1 MIHVEY
7 QKADNYSQD
16 RKILL
21 FDRDAFQSLSEEEL
35 RKINQEY
42 NVLCPQVFVI
52 ECIAPENTDNKPDA
66 EFEKIKRTLRK
77 KLELIQN
84 PKVLTGTTNI
94 PDTIVI
100 FDSLS
105 NDIQLPTFLASE
117 QIAKNCIT
125 AVPIQMKYVPSEEL
139 IAHYHKSKIDN
150 FKGLVETITQTCE
163 SIKGSLTTNQ
173 LISRG
178 QRFFQ
183 QHNITA
189 SKVKLKRALRS
200 NEHTYVSQE
209 LSYVA
214 KETQREIENES
225 TDESITGFKN
235 FFTLTAK
242 DTKILTNQLQDK
254 KKLTVENYPNLAY
267 PIYVY
272 YLTRF
277 IVYARQHDTQHLDQ
291 SYVRDFRYLHYL
303 NFCDL
308 FVTNEKS
315 TPYIVN
321 SLPYDD
327 IRETPVITVNE
338 LKKRLN

>member
-7 QKADNYSQD
+7 EKKDNYPHD
-16 RKILL
+16 REIIL
-21 FDRDAFQSLSEEEL
+21 FDRDAFQSLGDDGIH
-35 RKINQEY
+35 KVNKKY
-42 NVLCPQVFVI
+42 NILCPQVFVI
-52 ECIAPENTDNKPDA
+52 ECIAPENTDKKSDE
-66 EFEKIKRTLRK
+66 EFEKVK
-77 KLELIQN
+77 KLLRRKLGLIEN
-84 PKVLTGTTNI
+84 PIVLTGTTNI

-100 FDSLS
+100 YDHPS
-105 NDIQLPTFLASE
+105 NDIQFPTLLASE

-125 AVPIQMKYVPSEEL
+125 AVPMKMEGIPPEEL
-139 IAHYHKSKIDN
+139 ISHYHKSRIDN
-150 FKGLVETITQTCE
+150 FKGLVKTITETCE

-178 QRFFQ
+178 QRFFG
-183 QHNITA
+183 QHNINA
-189 SKVKLKRALRS
+189 SKEGLKRALRS
-200 NEHTYVSQE
+200 NERTHVSQE

-235 FFTLTAK
+235 FFTLTTK
-242 DTKILTNQLQDK
+242 DTKILQNQLQDN
-254 KKLTVENYPNLAY
+254 KKLAVENYPNLAY
-267 PIYVY
+267 PIYIY

-303 NFCDL
+303 NFCDM

-315 TPYIVN
+315 TPLIVE
-321 SLPYDD
+321 SIPYDD
-327 IRETPVITVNE
+327 IRETPVITVGE
-338 LKKRLN
+338 LKRRLN

>member
-1 MIHVEY
+1 MIHVKY
-7 QKADNYSQD
+7 QEENNYPQD
-16 RKILL
+16 REILL
-21 FDRDAFQSLSEEEL
+21 FDRDAFQSLGDEGV
-35 RKINQEY
+35 RKVNEKY

-52 ECIAPENTDNKPDA
+52 ECIAPENTDKKSDT
-66 EFEKIKRTLRK
+66 EFEKIKKFLRV
-77 KLELIQN
+77 KLELIEN
-84 PKVLTGTTNI
+84 PIVFTGTTNI

-100 FDSLS
+100 FDGLS
-105 NDIQLPTFLASE
+105 NDLQFPTFLASE

-125 AVPIQMKYVPSEEL
+125 AVPIKMESVPPEEL
-139 IAHYHKSKIDN
+139 ISHYHKFKIDN

-189 SKVKLKRALRS
+189 SKENLKRALRS
-200 NEHTYVSQE
+200 NERTHVSQE
-209 LSYVA
+209 LSYIA

-291 SYVRDFRYLHYL
+291 SYARDFRYLHYL
-303 NFCDL
+303 NFCDI

-315 TPYIVN
+315 TPHIIN
-321 SLPYDD
+321 SLPYKD
-327 IRETPVITVNE
+327 IRETPIITVRE
-338 LKKRLN
+338 LKERLT

>member
-7 QKADNYSQD
+7 QKENNYPQD
-16 RKILL
+16 REILL
-21 FDRDAFQSLSEEEL
+21 FDRDAFQSMSDDGL
-35 RKINQEY
+35 RKVNKKY
-42 NVLCPQVFVI
+42 NILCPQVFVI
-52 ECIAPENTDNKPDA
+52 ECIAPENTDKKSEA
-66 EFEKIKRTLRK
+66 EFEKIKGFLRE
-77 KLELIQN
+77 KLELIEN
-84 PKVLTGTTNI
+84 PIVLTGTTNI

-100 FDSLS
+100 FDNPA

-125 AVPIQMKYVPSEEL
+125 AVPIKMECVPPKEL

-150 FKGLVETITQTCE
+150 FKGLVETITETCE

-178 QRFFQ
+178 QRFFR
-183 QHNITA
+183 QHNINA
-189 SKVKLKRALRS
+189 SKEGLKRALRS
-200 NEHTYVSQE
+200 NERTYVSQE

-214 KETQREIENES
+214 KETQREIENEL
-225 TDESITGFKN
+225 TDESIAGFKN
-235 FFTLTAK
+235 FFSLTAK
-242 DTKILTNQLQDK
+242 DTKILINQLQDN

-303 NFCDL
+303 NFCDI
-308 FVTNEKS
+308 FVTNERS

-321 SLPYDD
+321 SIPYDD

-338 LKKRLN
+338 LKRRLN

>member
-7 QKADNYSQD
+7 EKADNYPHE
-16 RKILL
+16 RKIIL
-21 FDRDAFQSLSEEEL
+21 FDRNAFQSLGDAELHKVSE
-35 RKINQEY
+35 KY
-42 NVLCPQVFVI
+42 NILCPQVFVI
-52 ECIAPENTDNKPDA
+52 ECIAPENTDKKSDE
-66 EFEKIKRTLRK
+66 EFAKVK
-77 KLELIQN
+77 KLLRRKLGLIKN
-84 PKVLTGTTNI
+84 PIVLTGTTNI

-100 FDSLS
+100 YYHPS
-105 NDIQLPTFLASE
+105 NDIHIPTFLASE

-125 AVPIQMKYVPSEEL
+125 ALPIKMGRVPPEEL
-139 IAHYHKSKIDN
+139 ISHYHKSKIDN
-150 FKGLVETITQTCE
+150 FKDLVETITETCE

-178 QRFFQ
+178 QRFFR

-189 SKVKLKRALRS
+189 SKENLKRALRI
-200 NEHTYVSQE
+200 NERTHVSQE

-303 NFCDL
+303 NFCDM
-308 FVTNEKS
+308 FIADEKS

-321 SLPYDD
+321 SLPFDD
-327 IRETPVITVNE
+327 IRETPVITVEE
-338 LKKRLN
+338 LKAMLN